1 MRPITRTLATA
12 LLGIA
17 FAIAPAL
24 PGAALALVPG
34 ASGAALAVEP
44 GVAQAAETAALH
56 VGFSP
61 YRLGRSTTLK
71 IALKL
76 GVAGSDNGL
85 PSPVTRFDM
94 GIPANMELIA
104 SSLGLAICR
113 PAALLTGGIEGC
125 SPNARIGYGSAE
137 IKVPVGPEA
146 VPEAASI
153 DAEMGPPVEGQI
165 GVLLYTEA
173 GAPVAAQL
181 IFPGVL
187 FGGSGANG
195 QSLDTS
201 VPLIPTLP
209 GAPDISMV
217 SMNLSLGPDRLTY
230 YEQVRGKTV
239 AYRPEGIS
247 LPTSCPR
254 GGFRFTSDIS
264 FLDGST
270 VRAASTVPCP
280 PPRR

>member
-1 MRPITRTLATA
+1 
-12 LLGIA
+12 
-17 FAIAPAL
+17 
-24 PGAALALVPG
+24 
-34 ASGAALAVEP
+34 
-44 GVAQAAETAALH
+44 
-56 VGFSP
+56 
-61 YRLGRSTTLK
+61 
-71 IALKL
+71 
-76 GVAGSDNGL
+76 
-85 PSPVTRFDM
+85 M

-113 PAALLTGGIEGC
+113 PAALLTGGVEGC

-153 DAEMGPPVEGQI
+153 DAEMGPPVDGQI

-187 FGGSGANG
+187 FDGSGASG

-209 GAPDISMV
+209 GAADISMV

-239 AYRPEGIS
+239 GYRPEGIS

-264 FLDGST
+264 FLDGTHGAGGEHGAVPVGAAALAERRNACPADSPRSRRR
-270 VRAASTVPCP
+270 RARRGRPPSRRP
-280 PPRR
+280 PPAECRPPGRSSPR

>member
-1 MRPITRTLATA
+1 MRPLTRILAVA
-12 LLGIA
+12 LLGSA
-17 FAIAPAL
+17 TAMAPPGTAL
-24 PGAALALVPG
+24 EIVPG
-34 ASGAALAVEP
+34 ALSATVGIGP
-44 GVAQAAETAALH
+44 GVAQAAETASLH
-56 VGFSP
+56 IGFSP
-61 YRLGRSTTLK
+61 YRLGKSTTLK

-76 GVAGSDNGL
+76 GVAGSRDGL

-113 PAALLTGGIEGC
+113 PAALLSGGREGC

-153 DAEMGPPVEGQI
+153 DAEMGPPVDGQI
-165 GVLLYTEA
+165 GVLLYAEA

-187 FGGSGANG
+187 FGGSGASG

-230 YEQVRGKTV
+230 YEQVRGRTV
-239 AYRPEGIS
+239 AYKPEGIS

-270 VRAASTVPCP
+270 ARAASTVPCP
-280 PPRR
+280 TARR